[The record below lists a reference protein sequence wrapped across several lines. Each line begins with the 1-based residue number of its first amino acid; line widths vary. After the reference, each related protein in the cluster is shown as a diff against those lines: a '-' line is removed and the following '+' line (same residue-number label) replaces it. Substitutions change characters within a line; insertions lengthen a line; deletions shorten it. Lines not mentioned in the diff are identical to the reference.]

1 MAEQKIR
8 QLKEIDPVNRL
19 HDVFL
24 ERVTFLRET
33 RPGAAWDGTFTFQ
46 SI

>member
-1 MAEQKIR
+1 MAEPKIR
-8 QLKEIDPVNRL
+8 QLKEIAPVNAL

-24 ERVTFLRET
+24 ELVASLRVSQ
-33 RPGAAWDGTFTFQ
+33 PGAEWDGTFTFQ